1 MIIGDNNSKLFCFMS
16 EEDRPY
22 EEGECPYPYT
32 KEDEDMIRRIARK
45 YGVAEP
51 EDNRLKA

>member
-32 KEDEDMIRRIARK
+32 KEDEDMILN
-45 YGVAEP
+45 V
-51 EDNRLKA
+51 